1 VVIIARPCPHEFGF
15 LGEGIAGHAGGS
27 GREKAGGGPAEIPI
41 SRPKCNKKEEVEC
54 LKNTVQYI
62 PTVRNDQKIIY

>member
-41 SRPKCNKKEEVEC
+41 SRPKCNKDGRRGRVFGEYC
-54 LKNTVQYI
+54 A
-62 PTVRNDQKIIY
+62 IYTDCTK

>member
-15 LGEGIAGHAGGS
+15 LGEGIAGDAGGS

-41 SRPKCNKKEEVEC
+41 SRPKCNKK
-54 LKNTVQYI
+54 
-62 PTVRNDQKIIY
+62 